1 MLQEFVEEFSG
12 SRKQLRR
19 GSAFWVVARTVV
31 GFRRRKRFRG
41 FCAFADGKC
50 RLLLQLQGC
59 EDSFVVLEPLE
70 WNTRRADSALIRY
83 SHWKLVTG
91 EKAEAAA
98 AAPRTAEEMSA

>member
-1 MLQEFVEEFSG
+1 VCCPEAGVITRILVLIQKSR

-19 GSAFWVVARTVV
+19 GSVFWVVARTVV

-59 EDSFVVLEPLE
+59 EDSFVVLEPL
-70 WNTRRADSALIRY
+70 
-83 SHWKLVTG
+83 
-91 EKAEAAA
+91 
-98 AAPRTAEEMSA
+98 